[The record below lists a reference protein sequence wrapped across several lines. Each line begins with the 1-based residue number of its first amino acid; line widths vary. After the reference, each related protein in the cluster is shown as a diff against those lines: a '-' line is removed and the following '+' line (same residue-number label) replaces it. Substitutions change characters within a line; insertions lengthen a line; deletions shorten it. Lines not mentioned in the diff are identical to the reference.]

1 MGLAS
6 KIKTSMDNLD
16 LYKLKSELEIS
27 CSGVYL
33 ALSSKKNPLCQI
45 FEIPKKLKCNGYLVK
60 FFEFSKILIMNVDYN
75 CTLSLSVKVLS
86 SY

>member
-1 MGLAS
+1 
-6 KIKTSMDNLD
+6 MDSLD
-16 LYKLKSELEIS
+16 LYKLKSELEIG
-27 CSGVYL
+27 CWGVYV
-33 ALSSKKNPLCQI
+33 ALSSEKNPLCQI

-75 CTLSLSVKVLS
+75 CTLSLSVKVSS

>member
-1 MGLAS
+1 M
-6 KIKTSMDNLD
+6 
-16 LYKLKSELEIS
+16 KSELKIS
-27 CSGVYL
+27 CWGVYV
-33 ALSSKKNPLCQI
+33 ALSSETNPLFQI

-60 FFEFSKILIMNVDYN
+60 FFEFSKIPIINVDYN